1 MNEFH
6 LLLQK
11 EVASWSAEIW
21 KRFRKWGGCP
31 CGITQNPKSLLESKE
46 IENILDNSDFL
57 YLLNMKPGDRR
68 MICDRLDISPAQEK
82 YIDNS
87 APGEGLLVYGDV
99 ILPFV
104 DDFPKDNPLYQLM
117 TTKLNEVVKGENNYE
132 Q

>member
-1 MNEFH
+1 
-6 LLLQK
+6 
-11 EVASWSAEIW
+11 
-21 KRFRKWGGCP
+21 
-31 CGITQNPKSLLESKE
+31 
-46 IENILDNSDFL
+46 
-57 YLLNMKPGDRR
+57 

-82 YIDNS
+82 YIDNA
-87 APGEGLLVYGDV
+87 APGEGLLVFGDV